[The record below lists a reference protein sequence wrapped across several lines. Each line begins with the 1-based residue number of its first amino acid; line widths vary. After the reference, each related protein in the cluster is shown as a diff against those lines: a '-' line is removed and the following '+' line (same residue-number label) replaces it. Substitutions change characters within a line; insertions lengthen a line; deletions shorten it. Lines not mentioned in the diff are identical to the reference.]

1 MSLYDADF
9 QAVAVFDVRDRFLA
23 DRRVSGPR
31 PRPLGRLRFRVE
43 AREDGGQMR
52 PLPRPLDMR
61 MTTTASGLHAFFG
74 YTAGIGF
81 VGYRLSPGRY
91 RARVLGDYYR
101 PSAPADVTLFARPLP
116 PPIGTAIPIDLL
128 PGLNYP
134 FPPRTTRLFGAFITR
149 PAGGQPAPLAGVTV
163 QAFDGADAPL
173 SAPAVTNAAGS
184 WLLVFVPRLA
194 ADENNEAAIRL
205 QFTLPDGRVIQ
216 APNVRIVRY
225 MENRF
230 PPQVFI

>member
-52 PLPRPLDMR
+52 PLLRPLDMR
-61 MTTTASGLHAFFG
+61 MTVTAGGLHAFFG
-74 YTAGIGF
+74 YTAGDGL

-101 PSAPADVTLFARPLP
+101 PSDTADFTMFTRPLP
-116 PPIGTAIPIDLL
+116 PPLRVATPIDLL
-128 PGLNYP
+128 PALNYP
-134 FPPRTTRLFGAFITR
+134 FPPRTTRLFGAFIFQEAGR
-149 PAGGQPAPLAGVTV
+149 PPAPLANVTV
-163 QAFDGADAPL
+163 QAFDGAGDPLGAPG
-173 SAPAVTNAAGS
+173 TTDAAGS
-184 WLLVFVPRLA
+184 WLLVFVPALA
-194 ADENNEAAIRL
+194 ADENNETAIRL
-205 QFTLPDGRVIQ
+205 RFTLPDGRVFQ
-216 APNVRIVRY
+216 APNERIVRY

-230 PPQVFI
+230 PPRLFP